1 MKNALFLLFLLPF
14 GLLQAQ
20 TPNQILYKAHQQF
33 ARVKSFKSE
42 VNIYFDLPSVSIEDM
57 SGKAFYKAPSKFR
70 IRLKGIAFL
79 PKDNPFNVYTLI
91 RDSTQY
97 ASVLNGSE
105 KVGNELCK
113 IVSVIPNGESD
124 IVMAK
129 LWMGTTSNC
138 PLKMQITSRE
148 NGVILIENTYGRYAQ
163 NALPDKMRFTV
174 DMNKFKV
181 PKALS
186 ADINNTPKKTAGGA
200 AKQKGTIE
208 FVFANYTLNTVIEES
223 VFKEEG
229 K

>member
-1 MKNALFLLFLLPF
+1 MIKCLFFLFFLSVLQA
-14 GLLQAQ
+14 QAQ
-20 TPNQILYKAHQQF
+20 TPNQILNKSWQQF
-33 ARVKSFKSE
+33 SRIKSFKSE
-42 VNIYFDLPSVSIEDM
+42 VNIYFNLPSVSIEDM

-91 RDSTQY
+91 RDSSQY

-105 KVGNELCK
+105 KIGNELCK

-124 IVMAK
+124 IIMAK

-148 NGVILIENTYGRYAQ
+148 NGVILIENTYGRYVK

-181 PKALS
+181 PKALA

-200 AKQKGTIE
+200 AKSKGTIE
-208 FVFANYTLNTVIEES
+208 FVFANYTLNAAVEDS
-223 VFKEEG
+223 VFTEEG

>member
-1 MKNALFLLFLLPF
+1 MKNALFILLFLPF
-14 GLLQAQ
+14 SPILGQ

-42 VNIYFDLPSVSIEDM
+42 VNIYFDLPSVSIENM

-79 PKDNPFNVYTLI
+79 PRDNPFNVYTLI
-91 RDSTQY
+91 RDSSQY

-105 KVGNELCK
+105 KVGNELCR

-148 NGVILIENTYGRYAQ
+148 SGIILIENTYGRQVQ

-181 PKALS
+181 PKALA
-186 ADINNTPKKTAGGA
+186 ADINNSPKKTAASA
-200 AKQKGTIE
+200 AKSKGTIE
-208 FVFANYTLNTVIEES
+208 FAFTNYSLNTAIEDS

>member
-1 MKNALFLLFLLPF
+1 MKKGLYFLFFLSVLQA
-14 GLLQAQ
+14 QAQ
-20 TPNQILYKAHQQF
+20 TPNQILNKSWQQF
-33 ARVKSFKSE
+33 SRIKSFKSE
-42 VNIYFDLPSVSIEDM
+42 INIYFNLPSVSIEDM

-97 ASVLNGSE
+97 VSVLNGSE
-105 KVGNELCK
+105 KIGNELCK

-129 LWMGTTSNC
+129 LWMGTTTNC

-148 NGVILIENTYGRYAQ
+148 NGVILIENTYGRYVK

-181 PKALS
+181 PKALA
-186 ADINNTPKKTAGGA
+186 ADINNTPKKNRRRRQI
-200 AKQKGTIE
+200 KR
-208 FVFANYTLNTVIEES
+208 NH
-223 VFKEEG
+223 
-229 K
+229 

>member
-1 MKNALFLLFLLPF
+1 MKKGLYFLFFLSVLQA
-14 GLLQAQ
+14 QAQ
-20 TPNQILYKAHQQF
+20 TPNQILNKSWQQF
-33 ARVKSFKSE
+33 SRIKSFKSE
-42 VNIYFDLPSVSIEDM
+42 INIYFNLPSVSIEDM

-97 ASVLNGSE
+97 VSVLNGSE
-105 KVGNELCK
+105 KIGNELCK

-129 LWMGTTSNC
+129 LWMGTTTNC

-148 NGVILIENTYGRYAQ
+148 NGVILIENTYGRYVK

-181 PKALS
+181 PKALA
-186 ADINNTPKKTAGGA
+186 ADINNTPKKTAGDG
-200 AKQKGTIE
+200 KSKGTIE
-208 FVFANYTLNTVIEES
+208 LVFANYTLNTSIEDS
-223 VFKEEG
+223 VFKEAG

>member
-1 MKNALFLLFLLPF
+1 MKKGLYFLFFLSVLQA
-14 GLLQAQ
+14 QAQ
-20 TPNQILYKAHQQF
+20 TPNQILNKSWQQF
-33 ARVKSFKSE
+33 SRIKSFKSE
-42 VNIYFDLPSVSIEDM
+42 INIYFNLPSVSIEDM

-97 ASVLNGSE
+97 VSVLNGSE
-105 KVGNELCK
+105 KIGNELCK

-129 LWMGTTSNC
+129 LWMGTTTNC

-148 NGVILIENTYGRYAQ
+148 NGVILIENTYGRYVK

-181 PKALS
+181 PKALA
-186 ADINNTPKKTAGGA
+186 ADINNTPKKTAGDG
-200 AKQKGTIE
+200 KSKGTIE
-208 FVFANYTLNTVIEES
+208 FVFANYTLNTVIEDS
-223 VFKEEG
+223 VFKEAG

>member
-1 MKNALFLLFLLPF
+1 MIKCLFFLFFLSVLQA
-14 GLLQAQ
+14 QAQ
-20 TPNQILYKAHQQF
+20 TPNQILNKSWQQF
-33 ARVKSFKSE
+33 SRIKSFKSE
-42 VNIYFDLPSVSIEDM
+42 VNIYFNLPSVSIEDM

-91 RDSTQY
+91 RDSSQY

-105 KVGNELCK
+105 KIGNELCK

-124 IVMAK
+124 IIMAK
-129 LWMGTTSNC
+129 LWMGTASNC

-148 NGVILIENTYGRYAQ
+148 NGVILIENTYGRYVK

-181 PKALS
+181 PKALA

-200 AKQKGTIE
+200 AKSKGTIE
-208 FVFANYTLNTVIEES
+208 FVFANYTLNAAVEDS
-223 VFKEEG
+223 VFTEEG